1 MNKNKLNNII
11 FITILLIMSITFLFC
26 MFRNKNSINFID
38 NRASYKFTFP
48 TFRELINGKYQ
59 SNLDETIADQM
70 PKYNYFKILYLK
82 INNYTNIETVKMLN
96 LDKLN
101 KYVKLSDIYLYNDYL
116 LYTTNNTIGNKNNIN
131 EINNIIDNTNANIY
145 VYYIDTDAN
154 YNFENDYKTDDFS
167 IIKNNVRLN
176 SNNIAEFTIDSF
188 DEYKEYFYKTDHHWN
203 YKGSYKAFT
212 DIAELMDLDTIP
224 DNSNEVCLKGYFDG
238 SKLKSI
244 AHIDIVK
251 DNVCVYDFDFPD
263 FDIYVSKE
271 LVDDYGTP
279 IEKLKDQN
287 ELTYGS
293 IYGFDYDEII
303 FINKDSNNNKKLLIY
318 SNSYSNAIN
327 KLLAS
332 NYKETY
338 VIDGR
343 HYNSK
348 NNMIDY
354 IKENEIDDVLILG
367 NHWLFVDSLNW

>member
-11 FITILLIMSITFLFC
+11 FITILLIISITFLFC
-26 MFRNKNSINFID
+26 MFRNKNNLNFID
-38 NRASYKFTFP
+38 NRSSYKFTIP
-48 TFRELINGKYQ
+48 TFRELINGEYQ

-82 INNYTNIETVKMLN
+82 INNYTNIGTVKAFK

-101 KYVKLSDIYLYNDYL
+101 KYVKLSNTYLYNDYL
-116 LYTTNNTIGNKNNIN
+116 LYTTSNTIGNKNNIS
-131 EINNIIDNTNANIY
+131 EINRIIDNTSANIY
-145 VYYIDTDAN
+145 VYYINTDAN
-154 YNFENDYKTDDFS
+154 YNFEKNFKVDDYS
-167 IIKNNVRLN
+167 IIKKYVNTDNT
-176 SNNIAEFTIDSF
+176 SEFIINSF
-188 DEYKEYFYKTDHHWN
+188 DEYKKYFYKTDHHWN
-203 YKGSYKAFT
+203 YKGSYKAFN
-212 DIAELMDLDTIP
+212 DIAKLMNLDVIP
-224 DNSNEVCLKGYFDG
+224 DNNNEVCLKGYFDG

-244 AHIDIVK
+244 ANIDIVK

-263 FDIYVSKE
+263 FDIYISNE
-271 LVDDYGTP
+271 LVDDYGTSV
-279 IEKLKDQN
+279 EKLKTQS

-318 SNSYSNAIN
+318 SNSYSNAVN

-343 HYNSK
+343 HYNSNK
-348 NNMIDY
+348 SMVDY
-354 IKENEIDDVLILG
+354 IEENNIDDVLILG

>member
-11 FITILLIMSITFLFC
+11 FITILLIISITFLFC
-26 MFRNKNSINFID
+26 MFRNKNNLNFID
-38 NRASYKFTFP
+38 NRSSYKFTIP
-48 TFRELINGKYQ
+48 TFRELINGEYQ

-82 INNYTNIETVKMLN
+82 INNYTNIGTVKVFK

-101 KYVKLSDIYLYNDYL
+101 KYVKLSNTYLYNDYL
-116 LYTTNNTIGNKNNIN
+116 LYTTSNIIGNKNNIS
-131 EINNIIDNTNANIY
+131 EINKIIDNTSANVY
-145 VYYIDTDAN
+145 VYYINTDAN
-154 YNFENDYKTDDFS
+154 YNFEKNFKVDDYS
-167 IIKNNVRLN
+167 IIKKYVNTDNT
-176 SNNIAEFTIDSF
+176 SEFTINSF
-188 DEYKEYFYKTDHHWN
+188 DEYKKYFYKTDHHWN
-203 YKGSYKAFT
+203 YKGSYKAFN
-212 DIAELMDLDTIP
+212 DIAKLMNLDVIP

-244 AHIDIVK
+244 ANIDIVK

-318 SNSYSNAIN
+318 SNSYSNAVN

-343 HYNSK
+343 HYKSNKS
-348 NNMIDY
+348 MVDY
-354 IKENEIDDVLILG
+354 IEENNIDDVLILG
-367 NHWLFVDSLNW
+367 NHWLFVDNLNW